1 MKLRWLA
8 AAFVAVI
15 GGCSILESGPGDDL
29 NEHRRA
35 WSRLG
40 ISNYTFDYVRLCF
53 CGGPAGDTLR
63 IVVRGDSVVS
73 VENRGPRAEP
83 IQPSVYTVWVK
94 TIDGLFD
101 ELKDAID
108 EDADQVDVQY
118 DRQFS
123 YPRIANIDFIK
134 RAIDDEMRFEITR
147 FTPNQ

>member
-1 MKLRWLA
+1 MKQRWIAAVLLA
-8 AAFVAVI
+8 AL
-15 GGCSILESGPGDDL
+15 GGCGILESGPEDDL
-29 NEHRRA
+29 DEHRRA
-35 WSRLG
+35 WDRLG
-40 ISNYTFDYVRLCF
+40 ISNYTFDYVRVCF

-83 IQPSVYTVWVK
+83 IQPSVYSVWVK

-101 ELKDAID
+101 ELKRAID
-108 EDADQVDVQY
+108 EEADQVEVQY

-123 YPRIANIDFIK
+123 YPRVVNIDFIEH
-134 RAIDDEMRFEITR
+134 AIDDEMRFEITR